1 MSNFCSLHTLSA
13 KGPTRNCD
21 LSICFGRASFVDQ
34 SKHRHAKRAR
44 VIFLNSKVMKIG
56 VFKRLFAVKCWFKSL
71 AAWFMLRV
79 ERGEVKALVLFILSC
94 RKRVW
99 IKDRHVLRVGVFCL
113 NKWSGGGG
121 GGEWIT
127 VFA

>member
-1 MSNFCSLHTLSA
+1 
-13 KGPTRNCD
+13 
-21 LSICFGRASFVDQ
+21 
-34 SKHRHAKRAR
+34 
-44 VIFLNSKVMKIG
+44 MKIG
-56 VFKRLFAVKCWFKSL
+56 VFKRLFAVKFWFKSL

-113 NKWSGGGG
+113 NKCSGGGG
-121 GGEWIT
+121 GRMDYCFSVG
-127 VFA
+127 F